1 MIFSPYFREKP
12 MKTRTI
18 CSVLLL
24 LMLGGLLSACQSI
37 PTMRSS
43 ISDAFAEKINVA
55 KVKTLCKMPPG
66 TPITAKYV
74 FLGCNPDQIP
84 VVLDLVCQEQKT
96 ITKACAYQ
104 LDAFLPNAK
113 TAQAN
118 P

>member
-1 MIFSPYFREKP
+1 
-12 MKTRTI
+12 MKTRHSLSAI
-18 CSVLLL
+18 MIILA
-24 LMLGGLLSACQSI
+24 LGCLLSACQSA

-104 LDAFLPNAK
+104 LEAFLPREK
-113 TAQAN
+113 TAKAN

>member
-1 MIFSPYFREKP
+1 MRAA
-12 MKTRTI
+12 
-18 CSVLLL
+18 LLFAL
-24 LMLGGLLSACQSI
+24 LTLLSACASG

-43 ISDAFAEKINVA
+43 IADAFGEGINVT

-66 TPITAKYV
+66 TPITQKYV

-104 LDAFLPNAK
+104 LEAFKGQIKAASATP
-113 TAQAN
+113 
-118 P
+118 

>member
-1 MIFSPYFREKP
+1 MNKRSILSSSITMVMI
-12 MKTRTI
+12 
-18 CSVLLL
+18 VLL
-24 LMLGGLLSACQSI
+24 GLLTACESV

-43 ISDAFAEKINVA
+43 IGEAFGEGINVA

-104 LDAFLPNAK
+104 LEAFKPAAK
-113 TAQAN
+113 MAAN
-118 P
+118 GNP

>member
-1 MIFSPYFREKP
+1 MN
-12 MKTRTI
+12 TRT
-18 CSVLLL
+18 LLTSLIVTIL
-24 LMLGGLLSACQSI
+24 LGVVSACESA

-43 ISDAFAEKINVA
+43 ISEAFAEKINVA

-104 LDAFLPNAK
+104 LEAFLPNAK
-113 TAQAN
+113 TAKAN

>member
-1 MIFSPYFREKP
+1 
-12 MKTRTI
+12 MKTRPN
-18 CSVLLL
+18 LLAL
-24 LMLGGLLSACQSI
+24 LIILVMGVLSACESM

-96 ITKACAYQ
+96 ITKACAYK

>member
-1 MIFSPYFREKP
+1 

-18 CSVLLL
+18 QSALAILLFA
-24 LMLGGLLSACQSI
+24 GTLSACESL

-104 LDAFLPNAK
+104 LEAFLPNAK
-113 TAQAN
+113 TAKAN